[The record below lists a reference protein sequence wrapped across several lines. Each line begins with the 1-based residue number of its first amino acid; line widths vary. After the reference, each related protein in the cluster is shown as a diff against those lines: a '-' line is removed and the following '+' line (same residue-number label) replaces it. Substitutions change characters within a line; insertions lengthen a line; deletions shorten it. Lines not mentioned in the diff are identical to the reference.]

1 MTIRIA
7 PSLAAFLLI
16 AASGCATQAVAP
28 TTRATVSD
36 SDRYAEALER
46 AQVQY
51 QNEVEM
57 AVSQTYRT
65 QNEANQVAASF
76 DEGRYDYIL
85 NQHLAQQ
92 GLSER
97 GLEGHASRHADTA
110 SLLRTVRDEVAATS
124 FTADLIR
131 DRVRPHP
138 PLMVPFEAPEEGT
151 TEVQVAIV
159 SELQ

>member
-1 MTIRIA
+1 MTIRIV
-7 PSLAAFLLI
+7 PSLAAFLLV

-28 TTRATVSD
+28 TTRAAVTD
-36 SDRYAEALER
+36 SDRYAEALEQAR
-46 AQVQY
+46 IQY

-57 AVSQTYRT
+57 AVSQAYRT
-65 QNEANQVAASF
+65 QDEADQVAASF
-76 DEGRYDYIL
+76 NEGRYDYIL
-85 NQHLAQQ
+85 NQHLAQR

-97 GLEGHASRHADTA
+97 GLTGHASHHPETA

-138 PLMVPFEAPEEGT
+138 PLMVPFEEPQEGIT
-151 TEVQVAIV
+151 QVQVAIV